1 MFKKILV
8 YVVCLVIGICL
19 GEVIKHEVFP
29 NTISTIPSGSST
41 ETSSSVVDSSTVAP
55 DSNVW
60 NFIQQFNAINTDTT
74 CSIRHIIND
83 YCGGYELGHYTK
95 IYVVCESLINYSFP
109 QNIDIFT
116 KRYTRTEPIVK
127 DTTGKAVYT
136 MTTYSNEHCV
146 PNPEKN

>member
-1 MFKKILV
+1 MFKKILFV
-8 YVVCLVIGICL
+8 MIVMLFIGCDFDFTN
-19 GEVIKHEVFP
+19 K
-29 NTISTIPSGSST
+29 TADIPSGSSVGST
-41 ETSSSVVDSSTVAP
+41 VIDSSTVAP

-83 YCGGYELGHYTK
+83 YCGSYELGHYTK

-127 DTTGKAVYT
+127 DTTGKSVYT
-136 MTTYSNEHCV
+136 TTTYTNEHCV